1 MVSHMA
7 QYRGYTVQNSIFVY
21 FQIVFCR
28 KMCLL
33 SLSRFYT
40 RRT

>member
-1 MVSHMA
+1 MA

-21 FQIVFCR
+21 FKIVFRR
-28 KMCLL
+28 KMRLF
-33 SLSRFYT
+33 SSSRFYT